1 MKKMYRKKYL
11 IVAVI
16 ILFIQNNLKSQ
27 VLNIGDTVP
36 NINFTLVNYIQQTAK
51 LYDFTAKGK
60 FVLIDFWA
68 TWCASCLQHFPK
80 LDSLQKQYGKNLQIL
95 LVNSKDTRDTKEKII
110 KLFANRRTP
119 GGEKYQELPTVILD
133 TVMMNLFPHNGIP
146 HYVWIDKKNIVQAI
160 TSSEQLT
167 NKNIQ
172 LFLSGIKLNLPI
184 KKDLEYN
191 FMTPLFINGNG
202 GDNEKYLYRSLL
214 TGYVEG
220 LAGSGFFVDDNQNT
234 IRLVNANGSIL
245 SMYKFAYP
253 ELAKFPENRIK
264 LNVTNLEKYDAK
276 GFNYDTWKYN
286 NSYCYELITP
296 PTNKEHAIEMM
307 RDDLKRYF
315 GLKVYTEKENVMCFV
330 LKLINKMP
338 DSLAKTNISETN
350 IWDNDYMPK
359 YMHNRQISELVR
371 FLNRQIS
378 TPVIDETNCK
388 KNISINGL
396 PMDLT
401 DISKLQ
407 IELKKHG
414 FELIKEKRELEFFV
428 LEEKKWKGK

>member
-11 IVAVI
+11 IVAII

-51 LYDFTAKGK
+51 LYDFTAEGK

-68 TWCASCLQHFPK
+68 TWCGSCLQHFPK

-95 LVNSKDTRDTKEKII
+95 LVNTQDTRDTKDKII
-110 KLFANRRTP
+110 KFFANRRTP

-133 TVMMNLFPHNGIP
+133 TVMMKHFPHNGIP

-167 NKNIQ
+167 NENIQ
-172 LFLSGIKLNLPI
+172 SFLSGIKLNLPI

-191 FMTPLFINGNG
+191 FMAPLFINGNG
-202 GDNEKYLYRSLL
+202 GSSEKYLFRSFL
-214 TGYVEG
+214 TGYTDG
-220 LAGSGFFVDDNQNT
+220 LEGSGIFFDDKQKA
-234 IRLVNANGSIL
+234 IRVVNANGSIL
-245 SMYKFAYP
+245 SMYQLAYP
-253 ELAKFPENRIK
+253 ELASFPENRVK
-264 LNVTNLEKYDAK
+264 LNVTNLEKYSAK
-276 GFNYDTWKYN
+276 GFDYDTWKYN
-286 NSYCYELITP
+286 NTYCYELITP
-296 PTNKEHAIEMM
+296 PTTKEHAIEMM

-315 GLKVYTEKENVMCFV
+315 GLKVYTEKEKVMCFV
-330 LKLINKMP
+330 LKVINKASIP
-338 DSLAKTNISETN
+338 HSTTDASETN

-359 YMHNRQISELVR
+359 YMHNRPISELVR
-371 FLNRQIS
+371 FLNMEIS
-378 TPVIDETNCK
+378 TPVVDETNCK

-401 DISKLQ
+401 DIRKLQ

-414 FELIKEKRELEFFV
+414 FELVKEKRELEFFV
-428 LEEKKWKGK
+428 LEKQKWKGN